1 MDQISLKI
9 LDFDQDIPFTTVP
22 FTTYPRAKDCLRNLS
37 ELSCASCVDS
47 EFFRQMS
54 RICHHLRSL
63 QIIVEKVISDGL
75 EELISNQQS
84 LKNLRISSY
93 SNSSYSNSSSL
104 SRIFPSITKL
114 PNDLIRLYVF
124 DGTRYTPLPFISK
137 FTNLQELE
145 LFIYYQV
152 DEYFKTLQYVTFSR
166 LQTLNLYKESPNHKH
181 LIKLLEIN
189 GEFKKDFPSS

>member
-1 MDQISLKI
+1 MVMDQTSLKI

-93 SNSSYSNSSSL
+93 SNSSSL

-124 DGTRYTPLPFISK
+124 DGTRYRPLPFIST

-152 DEYFKTLQYVTFSR
+152 DEYFKPLQYVTFPR
-166 LQTLNLYKESPNHKH
+166 LQTLKLYKESPNHKH

-189 GEFKKDFPSS
+189 GGI